1 MTVGSADGDSGSDPM
16 FAGPIKNVTVNVGRE
31 AVLECQVNSL
41 GQYKVAELPLATG
54 GDAGD
59 EVVGAGHCHRALE
72 GGLGPSGMPF
82 ALTLLRSVAPSLT
95 RRGIPLASC

>member
-41 GQYKVAELPLATG
+41 GQYKVAELPLI
-54 GDAGD
+54 
-59 EVVGAGHCHRALE
+59 
-72 GGLGPSGMPF
+72 
-82 ALTLLRSVAPSLT
+82 RSVKLRARLS
-95 RRGIPLASC
+95 GWMVEGC

>member
-41 GQYKVAELPLATG
+41 GQYKVAELPLI
-54 GDAGD
+54 
-59 EVVGAGHCHRALE
+59 
-72 GGLGPSGMPF
+72 
-82 ALTLLRSVAPSLT
+82 RSVKLRARLS
-95 RRGIPLASC
+95 GWMAEGC